1 MIDIKRLA
9 FDKSL
14 NQTKLGE
21 ILRLPQPE
29 VSKIMN
35 GRRDITQ
42 AHIDLLT
49 EHFGQDT
56 IAQYIIPDDA
66 LEMMQKPT
74 SRSIQ
79 ASIIPAEVIEE
90 VKAEIEEAESVPV
103 VPEVIASKTNLNIRE
118 YIEENE
124 DELEHINPSKLLQN
138 ADLAE
143 RILGTSMLPDFAPG
157 DIVFAR
163 FLSNKAK
170 IIDGKTY
177 YFDLKTHPTMIRIVK
192 IEGDKL
198 RLTALHPN
206 FGDIVINKSDVI
218 NVGKIIGLLR
228 TTFGSQY
235 AEIESLREKKEKQI
249 ESLISEVN
257 KAGVRIDTIMA
268 QNALLLKKL
277 LEK

>member
-1 MIDIKRLA
+1 MINIKRLA

-14 NQTKLGE
+14 NQTELGE
-21 ILRLPQPE
+21 ILGLPQPE

-35 GRRDITQ
+35 SRRDITQ
-42 AHIDLLT
+42 AHIDRLT

-56 IAQYIIPDDA
+56 ISQYIIPDEA
-66 LEMMQKPT
+66 IEMMQRPT

-124 DELEHINPSKLLQN
+124 DELERINPNKLLR
-138 ADLAE
+138 AAGFAE
-143 RILGTSMLPDFAPG
+143 KILGNSMAPDFAPG
-157 DIVFAR
+157 DVVFAR
-163 FLSNKAK
+163 FLSDKSK

-177 YFDLKTHPTMIRIVK
+177 YFKLKSRPTMIRTVK

-198 RLTALHPN
+198 RLVALHPN
-206 FGDIVINKSDVI
+206 FGDIITDRNDII
-218 NVGKIIGLLR
+218 NVGKIVGLLR

-235 AEIESLREKKEKQI
+235 AEIEALREKKERQI
-249 ESLISEVN
+249 ESLISEIA
-257 KAGVRIDTIMA
+257 KASARTD
-268 QNALLLKKL
+268 LLLQKL